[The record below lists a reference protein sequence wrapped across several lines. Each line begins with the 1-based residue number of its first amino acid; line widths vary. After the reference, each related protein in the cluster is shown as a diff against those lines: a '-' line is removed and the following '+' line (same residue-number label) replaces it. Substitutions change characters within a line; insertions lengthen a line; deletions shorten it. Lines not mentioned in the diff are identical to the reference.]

1 MKIIDIR
8 CLIYE
13 WQSPA
18 GIGGMMRNLVG
29 QRGAPY
35 MMLSVY
41 TDEGIQGNCNQF
53 VSGSQGYVNFIETRI
68 RPLLVGEDPTYIEA
82 IWQKVWRTGRLTV
95 EQQIIPMIQ
104 GAIDICLWDINAK
117 AVGLPIYKMLGA
129 CRDKV
134 LAYACSEGCP
144 TTEELIEE
152 ALEQK
157 EKGYQA
163 YKYHPI
169 DPYNVNP
176 REDIKNCTALRKALG
191 DDFTLMNDPYGIY
204 NREEALLVGRALDE
218 LGFEWFEEPMGEWDI
233 EGLAILSAEIKTP
246 VLGPE
251 IVYGSIY
258 STPEYILRRAV
269 DIIRAGV
276 RDKGGIG
283 PLKKIASMAEAF
295 GMNCEIHNAVAPL
308 YSVANLHVMC
318 SIKNSKYH
326 EKMVRPY
333 WAGVLEDVEI
343 DRDGYITVPQKP
355 GLGLEI
361 DWEYINKHKTYE
373 TPPL

>member
-1 MKIIDIR
+1 MKITDMR
-8 CLIYE
+8 CLIFE

-29 QRGAPY
+29 QKGAPY
-35 MMLSVY
+35 MMLSIY

-53 VSGSQGYVNFIETRI
+53 VSGSRGYVDFIETRI
-68 RPLLVGEDPTYIEA
+68 RPMLVGEDPTYIET
-82 IWQKVWRTGRLTV
+82 IWQKIWRAGRLTV
-95 EQQIIPMIQ
+95 EQQVIPMVQ

-129 CRDKV
+129 YRDKV
-134 LAYACSEGCP
+134 LGYACSEGCP
-144 TTEELIEE
+144 TTEELIGE

-157 EKGYQA
+157 EKGYKA

-176 REDIKNCTALRKALG
+176 KEDIQNCTALRKALG
-191 DDFTLMNDPYGIY
+191 DNFILMNDPYGIY
-204 NREEALLVGRALDE
+204 NREEALMVGRALDE
-218 LGFEWFEEPMGEWDI
+218 LNFDWFEEPMGEWDV
-233 EGLAILSAEIKTP
+233 EGLAILAAEIRTP

-251 IVYGSIY
+251 IVYGSLY
-258 STPEYILRRAV
+258 STPEYIIRRAV
-269 DIIRAGV
+269 DIVRAGV

-283 PLKKIASMAEAF
+283 PLKKIASMAEAV

-343 DRDGYITVPQKP
+343 DRDGYIAVPQKP

-373 TPPL
+373 TPSL